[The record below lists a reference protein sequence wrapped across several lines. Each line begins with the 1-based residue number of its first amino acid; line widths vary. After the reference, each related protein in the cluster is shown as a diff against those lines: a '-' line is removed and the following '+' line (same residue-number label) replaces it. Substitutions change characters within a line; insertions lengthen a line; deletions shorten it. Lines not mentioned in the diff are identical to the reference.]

1 MQVVSRE
8 HDCARRCEQ
17 SVIRFQGKTIRRAL
31 LPIVQKA
38 VADRYEVDREIA
50 RGGAAR
56 IFRAKDPNGHVVAL
70 KVLHPELAVSVAA
83 QRFLQE
89 ISFLSDLD
97 HPHIARILDSG
108 ESDFVVF
115 YVMPYF
121 EGPTLFD
128 HLRRVRRASVSD
140 TLRIGSTLLGAL
152 QYAHER
158 GIVHR
163 DVKPDNVVLSETGP
177 VLLDFGIA
185 RAVARSGRD
194 RLTRSGFAV
203 GTSSYMSPEQILGK
217 EDIDHRSDLYSLGC
231 VLFECLA
238 GRPPFQGRAEELVLR
253 MHLNETVPDLSEL
266 RDGLPESLVET
277 IHKSMARERADRW
290 SDADHMLQ
298 ALDSTG

>member
-1 MQVVSRE
+1 M
-8 HDCARRCEQ
+8 
-17 SVIRFQGKTIRRAL
+17 
-31 LPIVQKA
+31 QKA
-38 VADRYEVDREIA
+38 VADRYDVEREIA

-56 IFRAKDPNGHVVAL
+56 IFRAIDPTGNVVAL
-70 KVLHPELAVSVAA
+70 KVLHPELAVSVTAE
-83 QRFLQE
+83 RFLQE

-97 HPHIARILDSG
+97 HPNIARILDSG
-108 ESDFVVF
+108 ESDYVVY

-140 TLRIGSTLLGAL
+140 TVRIARDLLGAL

-163 DVKPDNVVLSETGP
+163 DVKPDNVVLAQAGP
-177 VLLDFGIA
+177 MLLDFGIA

-203 GTSSYMSPEQILGK
+203 GTSAYMSPEQVLGN
-217 EDIDHRSDLYSLGC
+217 EDIDHRSDLYSMGC
-231 VLFECLA
+231 VLFECLT

-253 MHLNETVPDLSEL
+253 MHLDETVPDLASM
-266 RDGLPESLVET
+266 RDGLPDSLVEAVQ
-277 IHKSMARERADRW
+277 KSMARDRADRW
-290 SDADHMLQ
+290 NDAAQMLQ
-298 ALDSTG
+298 ALDRE

>member
-1 MQVVSRE
+1 M
-8 HDCARRCEQ
+8 A
-17 SVIRFQGKTIRRAL
+17 G
-31 LPIVQKA
+31 
-38 VADRYEVDREIA
+38 RYDVEREIA

-56 IFRAKDPNGHVVAL
+56 IFRAIDPHGNVVAL

-83 QRFLQE
+83 ERFLQE

-97 HPHIARILDSG
+97 HPNIARILDSG
-108 ESDFVVF
+108 ESDYVVY

-140 TLRIGSTLLGAL
+140 TVRIARKLLGAL

-163 DVKPDNVVLSETGP
+163 DVKPDNVVLAQTGP
-177 VLLDFGIA
+177 MLLDFGIA

-203 GTSSYMSPEQILGK
+203 GTSAYMSPEQVLGK
-217 EDIDHRSDLYSLGC
+217 QDIDHRSDLYSMGC
-231 VLFECLA
+231 VLFECLT

-253 MHLNETVPDLSEL
+253 MHLNETVPDLASM
-266 RDGLPESLVET
+266 RDGLPDSLVEAVQ
-277 IHKSMARERADRW
+277 KSVARDRADRW
-290 SDADHMLQ
+290 NDAAQMLQ
-298 ALDSTG
+298 ALDRE